1 MFMIKGAKLKKLG
14 GKIRY
19 LKEKP
24 TRKEWIKILDDLAK
38 EVVYARD
45 GHRSVKSGETGR
57 LNPSHVYPKGRYTRM
72 RWELDNL
79 LTLTWDEHL
88 QWWHKNPIEAGNWF
102 KEKYPDRY
110 IYLRRR
116 SQIREGGS
124 IDYRAIE
131 LYLKSQL
138 KKYE

>member
-1 MFMIKGAKLKKLG
+1 MKKPS
-14 GKIRY
+14 KIHY

-24 TRKEWIKILDDLAK
+24 TRKEWVKKLDDLARK
-38 EVVYARD
+38 VCYARD
-45 GHRSVKSGETGR
+45 KHQSVKSGRTEN
-57 LNPSHVYPKGRYTRM
+57 LNVSHCFPKGRYTRM

-88 QWWHKNPIEAGNWF
+88 EWWHKNPIEAGIWF

-110 IYLRRR
+110 AYLRRR

-131 LYLKSQL
+131 LYLLSQL